1 MNLKYQLHY
10 GMMNLNHLMDQI
22 FSIIL
27 SIFPKTHKE
36 EIDNPS
42 IKTYLNKIANRITF
56 KIKEGYYLEL
66 LIPETM
72 KLFGNTGN
80 KITKDE
86 NNESVPHLDIT
97 QVVLVHFNIVDNDY
111 QQVSRVLYTFIP
123 NKPFRSLL
131 LKIAPTSFILLK
143 IFNSEFQEIKVWFTD
158 QDIQPL

>member
-1 MNLKYQLHY
+1 
-10 GMMNLNHLMDQI
+10 
-22 FSIIL
+22 
-27 SIFPKTHKE
+27 
-36 EIDNPS
+36 
-42 IKTYLNKIANRITF
+42 
-56 KIKEGYYLEL
+56 
-66 LIPETM
+66 M

-143 IFNSEFQEIKVWFTD
+143 IFNSELQEIKVWFTD

>member
-1 MNLKYQLHY
+1 
-10 GMMNLNHLMDQI
+10 
-22 FSIIL
+22 
-27 SIFPKTHKE
+27 
-36 EIDNPS
+36 
-42 IKTYLNKIANRITF
+42 
-56 KIKEGYYLEL
+56 
-66 LIPETM
+66 M

-143 IFNSEFQEIKVWFTD
+143 IFNSEFQEIEVWFTD
-158 QDIQPL
+158 QDSQPL

>member
-10 GMMNLNHLMDQI
+10 GMINLNYLMDQI
-22 FSIIL
+22 FNIIL

-66 LIPETM
+66 LIPETI
-72 KLFGNTGN
+72 KLFGSTGN
-80 KITKDE
+80 KITTDE
-86 NNESVPHLDIT
+86 NSESVPHL
-97 QVVLVHFNIVDNDY
+97 VLVHCNIVDNDY

-143 IFNSEFQEIKVWFTD
+143 IFNSEFQEIEVWFTD
-158 QDIQPL
+158 QDSQPL

>member
-10 GMMNLNHLMDQI
+10 GMINLNYLMDQI
-22 FSIIL
+22 FNIIL

-66 LIPETM
+66 LIPETI
-72 KLFGNTGN
+72 KLFGSTGN

-86 NNESVPHLDIT
+86 NSESVPHL
-97 QVVLVHFNIVDNDY
+97 VLVHCNIVGNDY

-143 IFNSEFQEIKVWFTD
+143 IFNSEFQEIEVWFTD
-158 QDIQPL
+158 QDSQPL

>member
-1 MNLKYQLHY
+1 
-10 GMMNLNHLMDQI
+10 
-22 FSIIL
+22 
-27 SIFPKTHKE
+27 
-36 EIDNPS
+36 
-42 IKTYLNKIANRITF
+42 
-56 KIKEGYYLEL
+56 
-66 LIPETM
+66 M

-80 KITKDE
+80 KITKDK

-143 IFNSEFQEIKVWFTD
+143 IFNSELQEIKVWFTD

>member
-10 GMMNLNHLMDQI
+10 GMINLNYLMDQI
-22 FSIIL
+22 FNIIL

-42 IKTYLNKIANRITF
+42 IKTYLNKTANRITF

-66 LIPETM
+66 LIPETI
-72 KLFGNTGN
+72 KLFGSTGN

-86 NNESVPHLDIT
+86 NSESVPHL
-97 QVVLVHFNIVDNDY
+97 VLVHCNIVDNDY

-143 IFNSEFQEIKVWFTD
+143 IFNSEFQEIEVWFTD
-158 QDIQPL
+158 QDSQPL